1 MSESKTN
8 KQKTLVTLP
17 ESGDKGFQER
27 KKEKKK
33 GLNNK
38 IINVAG
44 IRCKLFY
51 CYIWVSS
58 KAILCYSEDVSVKQ
72 MRRSSREKLQQF
84 MIMLVLWKLLWCF
97 LKCYNTGF

>member
-33 GLNNK
+33 
-38 IINVAG
+38 
-44 IRCKLFY
+44 R
-51 CYIWVSS
+51 
-58 KAILCYSEDVSVKQ
+58 D
-72 MRRSSREKLQQF
+72 
-84 MIMLVLWKLLWCF
+84 
-97 LKCYNTGF
+97 